1 MADAAAAALKALEI
15 APGVE
20 SKKPYY
26 EKRVRLFEEYK
37 ARALAEIEKAR
48 VASILIRTTSAS
60 SALQVSRSTLS
71 KG

>member
-1 MADAAAAALKALEI
+1 MADVADSLAALDI

-37 ARALAEIEKAR
+37 ARALADIEKAR
-48 VASILIRTTSAS
+48 QLNYSIYS
-60 SALQVSRSTLS
+60 
-71 KG
+71 